1 MINTV
6 IFDIGGVL
14 VRLDWEG
21 FVRRMFPGRDE
32 LVSDLLETVWGG
44 GRWDRLDAGDDP
56 EEVLASMIAHSP
68 KHEAEIRKIFA
79 NVGETLIKR
88 PETPGWIND
97 VKSRGYRALYLSNYS
112 HYVMDLNPDV
122 LDFIPLLDGGVFSC
136 DLRVIK
142 PQREIYA
149 ALAEEYNLVPS
160 ECVFIDDV
168 ARNVEGARNFGYH
181 AIQFVTLKQAQEDLN
196 KLLQEEK

>member
-21 FVRRMFPGRDE
+21 FVRRLFPGRDE
-32 LVSDLLETVWGG
+32 LISELLETVWGG

-56 EEVLASMIAHSP
+56 EEVLASMIAYSP

-79 NVGETLIKR
+79 NVGDTLIKR
-88 PETPGWIND
+88 PETPAWIHS
-97 VKSRGYRALYLSNYS
+97 VKSQGCRALFLSNYS
-112 HYVMDLNPDV
+112 HYVMECNPGV
-122 LDFIPLLDGGVFSC
+122 LDFLPLLDGGIFSC
-136 DLRVIK
+136 DVRLIK

-149 ALAEEYNLVPS
+149 ALAEKYNLVPS

-181 AIQFVTLKQAQEDLN
+181 AIQFVTLQQAQEDLN
-196 KLLQEEK
+196 KILEEK

>member
-21 FVRRMFPGRDE
+21 FVRRLFPGRDE
-32 LVSDLLETVWGG
+32 LISDLLETVWRG

-79 NVGETLIKR
+79 NVGDTLAKR
-88 PETPGWIND
+88 PETPAWIKD

-112 HYVMDLNPDV
+112 HYVMECNPGV
-122 LDFIPLLDGGVFSC
+122 LDFLPLLDGGIFSC
-136 DLRVIK
+136 DIRAIK
-142 PQREIYA
+142 PERKIYA
-149 ALAEEYNLVPS
+149 ALAEKYNLVPS

-168 ARNVEGARNFGYH
+168 AKNVEGAKNFGYH
-181 AIQFVTLKQAQEDLN
+181 AIQFVTLQQAQEDLN
-196 KLLQEEK
+196 KLLEEEK

>member
-21 FVRRMFPGRDE
+21 FVRRLFPGRDE
-32 LVSDLLETVWGG
+32 LVSELLETVWYG

-56 EEVLASMIAHSP
+56 EEVLASMIAYSP
-68 KHEAEIRKIFA
+68 KYEAEIRKIFA
-79 NVGETLIKR
+79 NVGDTLIKR
-88 PETPGWIND
+88 PETPKWIHD

-112 HYVMDLNPDV
+112 HYVMECNPGV
-122 LDFIPLLDGGVFSC
+122 LDFLPLLDGGIFSC
-136 DLRVIK
+136 DIRAIK
-142 PQREIYA
+142 PERKIYA
-149 ALAEEYNLVPS
+149 ALAEKYNLVPS

-168 ARNVEGARNFGYH
+168 AKNVEGARNFGYH
-181 AIQFVTLKQAQEDLN
+181 AIQFVTLQQAQEDLN
-196 KLLQEEK
+196 KLLEEEK

>member
-21 FVRRMFPGRDE
+21 FVRRLFPGRDE
-32 LVSDLLETVWGG
+32 LISELLETVWYG

-56 EEVLASMIAHSP
+56 EEVLASMIAYSP
-68 KHEAEIRKIFA
+68 KYEAEIRKIFA
-79 NVGETLIKR
+79 NVGDTLIKR
-88 PETPGWIND
+88 PETPKWIHD

-112 HYVMDLNPDV
+112 HYVMECNPGV
-122 LDFIPLLDGGVFSC
+122 LDFLPLLDGGIFSC
-136 DLRVIK
+136 DIRAIK
-142 PQREIYA
+142 PERKIYA
-149 ALAEEYNLVPS
+149 ALAEKYNLVPS

-168 ARNVEGARNFGYH
+168 AKNVEGARNFGYH
-181 AIQFVTLKQAQEDLN
+181 AIQFVTLQQAQEDLN
-196 KLLQEEK
+196 KLLEEEK